1 MHNRGSVC
9 VSITLNYSI
18 LVQVT
23 KKTESA
29 ETVVNTLTAGTS
41 FGVGYSIVCK
51 YMTILHWAHVW

>member
-1 MHNRGSVC
+1 MHNLAVYVC
-9 VSITLNYSI
+9 QLLTLF

-29 ETVVNTLTAGTS
+29 ETVVNTLTAGSS

-51 YMTILHWAHVW
+51 YMTILH